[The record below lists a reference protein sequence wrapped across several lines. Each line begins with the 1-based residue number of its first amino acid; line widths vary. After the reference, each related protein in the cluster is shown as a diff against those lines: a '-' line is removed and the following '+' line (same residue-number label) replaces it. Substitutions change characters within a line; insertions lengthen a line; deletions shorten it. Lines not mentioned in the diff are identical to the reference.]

1 LTREEFKNVFD
12 IHFNHIR
19 NYLYYRCG
27 DQEMATDVAQETFI
41 RLWEKNS
48 ELVVDNLKALLYK
61 MAGDLLIT
69 HIRKRNV
76 MLRYKSKPIEE
87 QFNESPHDQMR
98 YKELLMNYEKALEA
112 MPEKQRT
119 VFLLSRMDGMKY
131 NDIAENLGLSVKAV
145 EKRMKLALQNLR
157 HVIGENRDN

>member
-1 LTREEFKNVFD
+1 MTREEFKNVFD

>member
-1 LTREEFKNVFD
+1 MTREEFKNVFD
-12 IHFNHIR
+12 IHFNHVR

-48 ELVVDNLKALLYK
+48 EIVVDNLKGLLYK

-76 MLRYKSKPIEE
+76 MLRYKSKPVEE
-87 QFNESPHDQMR
+87 QFNESPHDEMR

-112 MPEKQRT
+112 LPEKQRT

-145 EKRMKLALQNLR
+145 EKRMKLALQHLR

>member
-1 LTREEFKNVFD
+1 
-12 IHFNHIR
+12 
-19 NYLYYRCG
+19 
-27 DQEMATDVAQETFI
+27 MATDVAQETFI

>member
-1 LTREEFKNVFD
+1 
-12 IHFNHIR
+12 
-19 NYLYYRCG
+19 
-27 DQEMATDVAQETFI
+27 MATDVAQETFI

-48 ELVVDNLKALLYK
+48 EIVVDNLKGLLYK

-76 MLRYKSKPIEE
+76 MLRYKSKPVEE
-87 QFNESPHDQMR
+87 QFNESPHDEMR

-112 MPEKQRT
+112 LPEKQRT

-145 EKRMKLALQNLR
+145 EKRMKLALQHLR

>member
-12 IHFNHIR
+12 IHFNHVR

-48 ELVVDNLKALLYK
+48 EIVVDNLKGLLYK

-76 MLRYKSKPIEE
+76 MLRYKSKPVEE
-87 QFNESPHDQMR
+87 QFNESPHDEMR

-112 MPEKQRT
+112 LPEKQRT

-145 EKRMKLALQNLR
+145 EKRMKLALQHLR